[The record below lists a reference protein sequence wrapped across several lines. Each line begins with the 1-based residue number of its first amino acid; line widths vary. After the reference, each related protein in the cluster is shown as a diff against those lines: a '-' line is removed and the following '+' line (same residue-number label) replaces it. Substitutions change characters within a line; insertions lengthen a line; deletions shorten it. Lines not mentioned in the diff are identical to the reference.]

1 MLNNENSAPDEFYSV
16 EMVKIYEFIVSEL
29 N

>member
-1 MLNNENSAPDEFYSV
+1 MLNNKMGAPDEFYFV
-16 EMVKIYEFIVSEL
+16 GMFTIDEFIVSEL

>member
-1 MLNNENSAPDEFYSV
+1 MLNNVNGAPDEFYFLG
-16 EMVKIYEFIVSEL
+16 MVKIYEIIVSEL